1 MSLSTQYS
9 TGTYTRRIAVI
20 KSQSIV
26 EIKFSDSEAGN
37 VVAVCPQVSLT
48 SCEVSSGRVTY
59 GGRLI
64 CTLVCSDED
73 GKLCRIQK
81 GAEFAHYCDDDRLAP
96 AHIGQCTLACERT
109 QLKREGSSYVV
120 AVVVGAEISVY
131 ASAER
136 NMLTSADGAIVRRE
150 NAKLYSAV
158 TFSGESEV
166 EDDFECNAE
175 DVLLPSAK
183 ALVTDCMCS
192 SGVVKISGELYL
204 SLLALRGGK
213 PVALDR
219 VIPFKAEVACDGAL
233 LERNAVCRA
242 DIKEISVSAS
252 VNEEK
257 GKCSLDLVARLGFE
271 GWYCEEEEVSL
282 IADAFSPDCNL
293 NLTYGEENVSPCT
306 GIKVYTEKVSGL
318 CAVKAKLDYTCA
330 FLAVTLPR
338 AEFARSE
345 DGIEGSVCATLLY
358 EQNGELRC
366 TEVNLPFTAQ
376 LAGLNSGAEIT
387 VAVCGVNLRQRA
399 EGECEAEAVLK
410 IACADCE
417 ESGVKYV
424 TNVEEGEKIEVN
436 PSAISV
442 YIPSSGDDLWTTAKK
457 LCQSPEEISATNP
470 DLSFPLSGKER
481 ILVYRPKTI

>member
-9 TGTYTRRIAVI
+9 TGTYTRRIAVL

-26 EIKFSDSEAGN
+26 EIKFSDSEAGE
-37 VVAVCPQVSLT
+37 VVAVCPQVSLS
-48 SCEVSSGRVTY
+48 SCEVSSGRVNY
-59 GGRLI
+59 SGRLV
-64 CTLVCSDED
+64 CTLVCSDE
-73 GKLCRIQK
+73 GGSLCRIQK
-81 GAEFAHYCDDDRLAP
+81 GAEFSHYSDDDCLAP
-96 AHIGQCTLACERT
+96 AHTGQCTLVCERT
-109 QLKREGSSYVV
+109 QIKREGSSYVV

-158 TFSGESEV
+158 TFSGECEV
-166 EDDFECNAE
+166 EDDFDCNAE

-183 ALVTDCMCS
+183 ALVTDCTCS
-192 SGVVKISGELYL
+192 SGVAKISGELYL

-219 VIPFKAEVACDGAL
+219 VIPFKAEIACDSAV
-233 LERNAVCRA
+233 LERYAVCRA
-242 DIKEISVSAS
+242 DIKEISVNAS

-257 GKCSLDLVARLGFE
+257 GKCSLDLVARLGLE
-271 GWYCEEEEVSL
+271 GRYFEEEEVSL

-293 NLTYGEENVSPCT
+293 KLTYGEENVSPCT
-306 GIKVYTEKVSGL
+306 GIKVYTEKVGGL

-330 FLAVTLPR
+330 FLAVALPR
-338 AEFARSE
+338 AEFARSS

-358 EQNGELRC
+358 EQNGDLRS
-366 TEVNLPFTAQ
+366 TEVNLPFTVQ
-376 LAGLNSGAEIT
+376 LAGLNEVAEIN

-410 IACADCE
+410 IACADSE
-417 ESGVKYV
+417 EGNVRYI
-424 TNVEEGEKIEVN
+424 TNAEEGEKVAAN

-442 YIPSSGDDLWTTAKK
+442 YIPSAGDDLWVTAKK
-457 LCQSPEEISATNP
+457 LCQSPEEISSTNP
-470 DLSFPLSGKER
+470 DLTFPLSGKER